1 MEGGYKDTRWEGY
14 VDWRNRPALRGK
26 HGGMLAASF
35 TLVLE
40 NLAYLANA
48 SNRCCICRSTCTFHR
63 PKRQTMSPISWE
75 LPSFWPSLEAS
86 YLTLSS
92 PLHIYLISAL
102 IEILGLIILTIQAR
116 TPSLKPPQC
125 NPSIPCEEVGDGKA
139 AMLFVGLYLVALGVG
154 GIKGSLPTHGAEQL
168 DETPQKEGSK
178 DPPSSTTL
186 SFVSHVTE
194 RGSVGR
200 QPLAGVHPPST
211 TAAGHRLRW
220 VVAFIATTG
229 AVIGLGN
236 RLPFGFDGGVA
247 AAEAVRAVG
256 SRVEAGAAPR
266 GPRVSNPRVPL
277 WSHVDRWIVPDPTA
291 VMRRLRMIRVRKP

>member
-1 MEGGYKDTRWEGY
+1 
-14 VDWRNRPALRGK
+14 
-26 HGGMLAASF
+26 
-35 TLVLE
+35 
-40 NLAYLANA
+40 
-48 SNRCCICRSTCTFHR
+48 
-63 PKRQTMSPISWE
+63 MSPISWE

-186 SFVSHVTE
+186 SFVSHVV
-194 RGSVGR
+194 RLLPSHLLCGLRIIKDGS
-200 QPLAGVHPPST
+200 GVLPS
-211 TAAGHRLRW
+211 
-220 VVAFIATTG
+220 
-229 AVIGLGN
+229 
-236 RLPFGFDGGVA
+236 PQ
-247 AAEAVRAVG
+247 
-256 SRVEAGAAPR
+256 SQYCCQ
-266 GPRVSNPRVPL
+266 S
-277 WSHVDRWIVPDPTA
+277 
-291 VMRRLRMIRVRKP
+291 